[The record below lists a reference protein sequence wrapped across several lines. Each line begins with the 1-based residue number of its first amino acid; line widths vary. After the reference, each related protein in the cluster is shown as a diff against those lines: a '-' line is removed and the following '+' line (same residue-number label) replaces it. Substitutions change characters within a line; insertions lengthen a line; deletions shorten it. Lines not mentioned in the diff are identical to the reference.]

1 MTSLRKFV
9 IGITIS
15 FGLPWLILIV
25 VPAIS
30 AQKLST
36 LAYDKERDG
45 IDGVYPGTGIY
56 RQGQLIYAKEGCTQ
70 CHTQMI
76 RPGFAGMIDPWKKG
90 WGSDQ
95 TPIPSQPTRESTQR
109 DYMYEPYAF
118 LGVQRNGPDLT
129 NVGYRLADK
138 SRAEIHAHLYSPQS
152 VNKWSIM
159 PSFRHLYKLQPIQGN
174 GSPKALQLSA
184 DFMPLKGFEVV
195 PSAEAEELV
204 TYLLSLKKDAPLP
217 GHVVAETTA
226 KK

>member
-9 IGITIS
+9 IGIGIS
-15 FGLPWLILIV
+15 FGLPWLLLIV

-30 AQKLST
+30 AQKLTT
-36 LAYDKERDG
+36 LSYDKERDG
-45 IDGVYPGTGIY
+45 MEGAYPGKGIY

-76 RPGFAGMIDPWKKG
+76 RPGFAGILDPWKKG

-95 TPIPSQPTRESTQR
+95 AETPAQPIRPSTQR
-109 DYMYEPYAF
+109 DYMFEPYAY

-129 NVGYRLADK
+129 NAGYRLADK
-138 SRAEIHAHLYSPQS
+138 SRLEIHEHLYSPQA

-159 PSFRHLYKLQPIQGN
+159 PGFRHLYKVQPIQAA
-174 GSPKALQLSA
+174 GSPKALKLPA
-184 DFMPLKGFEVV
+184 AFAPEKGYEVV
-195 PSAEAEELV
+195 PTAEAEELV
-204 TYLLSLKKDAPLP
+204 NYLLSLKKDAPIP
-217 GHVVAETTA
+217 GEVVADTAA